1 MAFGIASQPTVAF
14 ALSMFEEAKF
24 VGISQLVKVV
34 NDVEL
39 LNELDPAE
47 QTVWTWNWYAVP
59 AVSPVKLLDVVVIP
73 VTVIHEDDDEAFHWR
88 L

>member
-1 MAFGIASQPTVAF
+1 
-14 ALSMFEEAKF
+14 MFEEVKF
-24 VGISQLVKVV
+24 VGMSQLVKVV

-47 QTVWTWNWYAVP
+47 QTVCTWNWYAVP
-59 AVSPVKLLDVVVIP
+59 AASPVKLLEFVVSP
-73 VTVIHEDDDEAFHWR
+73 LTVVQVDEDDIFHLR

>member
-1 MAFGIASQPTVAF
+1 
-14 ALSMFEEAKF
+14 MFEEVKF
-24 VGISQLVKVV
+24 VGISQLIKVV

-39 LNELDPAE
+39 LYELDPAE

-59 AVSPVKLLDVVVIP
+59 AESPVKLLELVVIP
-73 VTVIHEDDDEAFHWR
+73 VTVVHVDEDDIFHLR

>member
-1 MAFGIASQPTVAF
+1 
-14 ALSMFEEAKF
+14 MFEEVKF
-24 VGISQLVKVV
+24 VGMSQLVKVV

-59 AVSPVKLLDVVVIP
+59 AESPVKLLEGDVSPLTVVH
-73 VTVIHEDDDEAFHWR
+73 VDDDDIFHLR

>member
-1 MAFGIASQPTVAF
+1 
-14 ALSMFEEAKF
+14 MFEEVKF
-24 VGISQLVKVV
+24 VGMSQLVNVV

-59 AVSPVKLLDVVVIP
+59 AVSPVKLLEVVVIP
-73 VTVIHEDDDEAFHWR
+73 LTVVHVEEDEAFHWR

>member
-1 MAFGIASQPTVAF
+1 
-14 ALSMFEEAKF
+14 MFEEVKF
-24 VGISQLVKVV
+24 VGMSQLVKVV

-47 QTVWTWNWYAVP
+47 QTVWTLNWYAVP